1 MTKTKQN
8 KKLQGTHKPS
18 REKETLE
25 LPAVTESFVPEGLIN
40 NYAVEEWNAQTKLL
54 IAGGVFS
61 ECDTTML
68 LMYCN
73 EVGLYFDAIDILR
86 IKGTTVL
93 YEKSNYENVSP
104 HFTIKTKSFEIAYKL
119 AKEFGLTPL
128 ARTKI
133 EVEKKKDDKDS
144 MSEL

>member
-1 MTKTKQN
+1 MTKTAAE
-8 KKLQGTHKPS
+8 KKLKGTLKKS

-40 NYAVEEWNAQTKLL
+40 SYAIEEWNAQTKLL
-54 IAGGVFS
+54 IDGGVFS

-73 EVGLYFDAIDILR
+73 EVGIYFDSIDILR
-86 IKGTTVL
+86 KKGNTIKFK
-93 YEKSNYENVSP
+93 KSDYENVSP
-104 HFTIKTKSFEIAYKL
+104 HFTIKTKAFEIAYKL

-133 EVEKKKDDKDS
+133 EVEKKKKDIDP
-144 MSEL
+144 LANL